1 MRPVLLAAL
10 LLGSC
15 AAPAPALIDARG
27 REVIPVAFV
36 PGTASP
42 IPSDTQRL
50 LALRRYDGPA
60 LLFQP
65 PGQLAADRADTV
77 ARLSGRSV
85 QIVAEPAALGPASI
99 PDRGVLVVP
108 DAADIAS
115 DPCLGPV
122 GRDVG
127 GILPGSERSSP
138 AMLPPGCATERMLR
152 AQAADPA
159 DLLRGRP
166 LAPGTALPFAEA
178 AEKYLRRNSANAPG
192 GGGAGLTSGGQPPA
206 DAPAVGIVPG
216 QGAPGGA
223 SGAPVSPQP
232 APAPS
237 AAPGGTVPRELLG
250 PL

>member
-10 LLGSC
+10 LLGGC
-15 AAPAPALIDARG
+15 AAPALIDAQG

-42 IPSDTQRL
+42 ITSDARRL
-50 LALRRYDGPA
+50 LTLRRHDGPA

-65 PGQLAADRADTV
+65 PGRLAVERADTV
-77 ARLSGRSV
+77 ARLSGRPV
-85 QIVAEPAALGPASI
+85 QISGGPVALGQAGV
-99 PDRGVLVVP
+99 PDGGLLVVP
-108 DAADIAS
+108 DAADIAL

-127 GILPGSERSSP
+127 GILPGSERSAP

-159 DLLRGRP
+159 DLLRGRS

-192 GGGAGLTSGGQPPA
+192 AGGGGLTSGGQPPA
-206 DAPAVGIVPG
+206 EAPAVGIVPG

-223 SGAPVSPQP
+223 SGGPVSPPQ

-237 AAPGGTVPRELLG
+237 AAPGGRVPTELLG